1 MNLAVSKQSIL
12 NESQFTKRYIDSL
25 NADIILIKEEDAVKC
40 LSVIDD
46 RFWILKESIVAN
58 TALQVMLLNKLREK
72 FMDTK
77 LLDILVCP
85 LCKGSLVYKKIEKE
99 LICKRDRL
107 AFPIRDGI
115 PIMLED
121 GARLLPPEEEV

>member
-1 MNLAVSKQSIL
+1 MSKQSIL

-25 NADIILIKEEDAVKC
+25 NADNILIKEEDAVRC
-40 LSVIDD
+40 LNFIDE

-58 TALQVMLLNKLREK
+58 TALQVTILNKLREK
-72 FMDTK
+72 FMDAK

-85 LCKGSLVYKKIEKE
+85 LCKGSLIYKKAEKE
-99 LICKRDRL
+99 LICKRDRM

-121 GARLLPPEEEV
+121 EARLLPPEEEV